1 VELITMA
8 VLNIH
13 AGKGSHEIP
22 EAITVDNRFWRVSRR
37 AVRSKHARFVLLKE
51 RGAVSE
57 FSRQS

>member
-1 VELITMA
+1 MA